1 MFTNTPSV
9 TIWEKTVINHTQTY
23 IRHQTGA
30 SYWEDTNGEVISEAG
45 NGVTRNPDDRAL
57 MIVSAE
63 NLGEYLPKADDRILN
78 GAVDGAQPPKNA
90 LTITS
95 VNDFRYGSSNVQ
107 HIEVTA
113 K

>member
-1 MFTNTPSV
+1 MFTNTPAV
-9 TIWEKTVINHTQTY
+9 TIWEKSVANKSPTY

-30 SYWEDTNGEVISEAG
+30 AYWEDTNGETV
-45 NGVTRNPDDRAL
+45 NGITRNPDDKVL
-57 MIVSAE
+57 MIVSTA
-63 NLGEYLPKADDRILN
+63 NLGGYMPKADDRIMQ
-78 GAVDGAQPPKNA
+78 GSIGDVQPPKTA

-95 VNDFRYGSSNVQ
+95 VKDFRYGSSRVQ

>member
-1 MFTNTPSV
+1 MFTNTPAV
-9 TIWEKTVINHTQTY
+9 TIWEKAVVNHTPTC

-30 SYWEDTNGEVISEAG
+30 AYWEDTNGETI
-45 NGVTRNPDDRAL
+45 NGITRNPDDKIL
-57 MIVSAE
+57 MIVSAA
-63 NLGEYLPKADDRILN
+63 NLGEYMPKADDRIMR
-78 GAVDGAQPPKNA
+78 GSVDDAQPPKTA

-95 VNDFRYGSSNVQ
+95 VNDFRYGSSRVQ